1 MPALNDPGIVLPA
14 GNSLLLSRI
23 EGSTRPGRG
32 QPRLELF
39 RKSLSVTART
49 AACSTEVFSENLDEG
64 GRRLGSS
71 AYPNCRPATSV
82 IVRSRAMA
90 RPARLLEE
98 VEGKIFVTGA
108 GMPS

>member
-39 RKSLSVTART
+39 RKSLYGDCKNR
-49 AACSTEVFSENLDEG
+49 CMLDRGLLREL
-64 GRRLGSS
+64 GRG
-71 AYPNCRPATSV
+71 RPAAGQFCLSQLSACYFGDRPV
-82 IVRSRAMA
+82 KSDGAARALA
-90 RPARLLEE
+90 
-98 VEGKIFVTGA
+98 
-108 GMPS
+108 